1 MENENKLN
9 GIIDFLD
16 LNQNMQELIESIVE
30 ENFRELDQPLYDEQ
44 GNFIYNNTLVEFL
57 KSDENI
63 NTLSNDEFN
72 LLLDMVVKDILH
84 RIEAKGN
91 SHIRAT
97 EGAYDEENR
106 SYYGGSESAYWHL
119 LEQYLDDFN
128 YNKSIS
134 DFYAEYLDEKSK
146 MKQLYQKNNQYVQ
159 IEYTDFYIKKQQ

>member
-1 MENENKLN
+1 MTNGNNLGLIIEN
-9 GIIDFLD
+9 LD
-16 LNQNMQELIESIVE
+16 LDANLQEYIENIVE

-44 GNFIYNNTLVEFL
+44 GNFIYNKALVEFL
-57 KSDENI
+57 KSDEKI
-63 NTLSNDEFN
+63 KSLSNDEFK
-72 LLLDMVVKDILH
+72 LVLDMLVKDILH

-106 SYYGGSESAYWHL
+106 SYYGSSEGAYWHL

-134 DFYAEYLDEKSK
+134 DFYAEYLDE
-146 MKQLYQKNNQYVQ
+146 N
-159 IEYTDFYIKKQQ
+159 EKKK